1 MDCENYKNEAVQ
13 RMIDWIEGHLDSAHI
28 LKELSESVGYSPYYC
43 SAQFHRVSGITIRS
57 YVSARRLSNAAIM
70 LRDTD
75 ERIID
80 VALSLGYSSQ
90 EAFSRAFMGFF
101 GVTPAIYRKNPR
113 PIPLYC
119 SKHVLFPEDYNSEGE
134 KTMAELC
141 LKEPAMRIE
150 YIPAHK
156 YIGIWES
163 RASNYGEFWNYHN
176 CDEVCGII
184 ESMSNE
190 SDLIVTCH
198 TAGWYYVN
206 GERRYFYG
214 LGVPADYDGEVPS
227 GFEIRSFP
235 GSYYAVFY
243 HPPFDY
249 LKDCGEVMGR
259 VEKLA
264 WNYDITK
271 LGMSDASL
279 GYADTRQK
287 FAWNEKECQC
297 YQRHYPEMLGY
308 EVLRPI
314 RIAK

>member
-1 MDCENYKNEAVQ
+1 MDFGNYKNETVQ
-13 RMIDWIEGHLDSAHI
+13 SMIDWIDAHLDSPCV
-28 LKELSESVGYSPYYC
+28 LKEMSESVGYSMYYC
-43 SAQFHRVSGITIRS
+43 SAQFHRVTGITVRT

-80 VALSLGYSSQ
+80 IALTLGYSSQ
-90 EAFSRAFMGFF
+90 EAFSRAFMSFF
-101 GVTPAIYRKNPR
+101 GVTPAIYRRNPR

-134 KTMAELC
+134 KIMAEFC
-141 LKEPAMRIE
+141 LKEPAIRIE

-163 RASNYGEFWNYHN
+163 RASNYCEFWNYHS

-184 ESMSNE
+184 ESMRNV
-190 SDLIVTCH
+190 SDIIVTCH
-198 TAGWYYVN
+198 TAGWYYEG
-206 GERRYFYG
+206 GERKYFYG
-214 LGVPADYDGEVPS
+214 FGVPADYNGAVPD
-227 GFEIRSFP
+227 GFEIKSFP
-235 GSYYAVFY
+235 GSYYVVFY

-249 LKDCGEVMGR
+249 LKDCGEVMNR
-259 VEKLA
+259 VESLA
-264 WNYDITK
+264 WNCEITK
-271 LGMSDASL
+271 LGMSDKK
-279 GYADTRQK
+279 QQ

-314 RIAK
+314 KLIK